1 MPNRHIYMT
10 TAPLCSGSRTPRK
23 TETTLIDT
31 ALALTQ
37 TATPAPT
44 TADPQIG
51 EVERI
56 KDVALG
62 FTKADVSSPTM
73 AAPAQQ
79 VSEAELT
86 EKAIH
91 TLLSMYPELGTDQGY
106 VTALAQLPAGII
118 ITAREAGPIGARAVL
133 NKALKWKD
141 TLLEAYPD
149 LAQRPVQFAVALET
163 PEEYMKD
170 RSGGKYAGKEYADRF
185 GGVR

>member
-10 TAPLCSGSRTPRK
+10 SAPLCSGSRIPRK
-23 TETTLIDT
+23 IETSRVNAALETT
-31 ALALTQ
+31 Q
-37 TATPAPT
+37 TVAPAPAAAAPT
-44 TADPQIG
+44 PQI
-51 EVERI
+51 
-56 KDVALG
+56 
-62 FTKADVSSPTM
+62 
-73 AAPAQQ
+73 
-79 VSEAELT
+79 SEAERT
-86 EKAIH
+86 KKVIH

-106 VTALAQLPAGII
+106 VTALVQLPTGII

-170 RSGGKYAGKEYADRF
+170 RSGGKHAGKEYADRF